1 MDRLLTPDEVAE
13 LLAVS
18 VSALAQMRSQG
29 DGPAYVLVGRRVRYR
44 RTDLDAYVE
53 QNTHTPTRRNAVSE
67 EETNP

>member
-1 MDRLLTPDEVAE
+1 MVRLLPPAEVAE

-29 DGPAYVLVGRRVRYR
+29 DGPAFVKVGTRVRYR
-44 RTDLDAYVE
+44 RTDLDAYLTE
-53 QNTHTPTRRNAVSE
+53 NTHTPRRNAVSE